1 MTQTASERRFGAN
14 VLMTIGGLMT
24 VLCGGCTAV
33 FLFPSLW
40 AWLRLYLDHGAMTDA
55 DRYSAAFGPV
65 VAIGSLIVGG
75 LPTSIG
81 VLLFVMGRRRYRA
94 SSKPTDEAASDG

>member
-1 MTQTASERRFGAN
+1 MTQTSSERRFGAYI
-14 VLMTIGGLMT
+14 LMTIGGLMT

-40 AWLRLYLDHGAMTDA
+40 AWLTLYLDHGAMTDA

-65 VAIGSLIVGG
+65 VAIVSLIVGG
-75 LPTSIG
+75 LPTAVG
-81 VLLFVMGRRRYRA
+81 VLLFVLGRRRHRVLSMRTNEG
-94 SSKPTDEAASDG
+94 SSHG